1 MACGSSVSAFMASVL
16 NSIIKSAIFY
26 FPCLKNSILYSA
38 SAVFVLSLKVILI
51 SFMKSFQSWVPSSS
65 SSSLSFFYAYI
76 PAISPLR
83 WARITVILS
92 SVSMTLL
99 LLRINHIPLHQS
111 SNFVWS
117 LSNYSGSGTIF
128 FGILIYMFSL
138 IAIGTG
144 ATNIS
149 VFVCL

>member
-1 MACGSSVSAFMASVL
+1 M
-16 NSIIKSAIFY
+16 I
-26 FPCLKNSILYSA
+26 
-38 SAVFVLSLKVILI
+38 LSL
-51 SFMKSFQSWVPSSS
+51 
-65 SSSLSFFYAYI
+65 
-76 PAISPLR
+76 
-83 WARITVILS
+83 
-92 SVSMTLL
+92 VSMTLL